1 MCSCLKK
8 GVKVKFGGER
18 RIETYHHLHFC
29 HQRCPML
36 IEREKKYALGPGER
50 HVRGSNKC
58 LLLQQAFELRNKHAG
73 QRF

>member
-1 MCSCLKK
+1 
-8 GVKVKFGGER
+8 
-18 RIETYHHLHFC
+18 
-29 HQRCPML
+29 ML
-36 IEREKKYALGPGER
+36 IEREKKYAQAPEER